1 MPISSTAASHED
13 VVAATVHDSMNAAT
27 SVVAASWRRSMIYYG
42 LDPAKPS
49 APLRLEAPHLAAA
62 RERNGKLLE
71 IARPSLERLFMTAGR
86 AGCCV
91 ALTDA
96 DGMILETSA
105 TEADRKA
112 FAGWGLVEGAVWNE
126 ANEGTNGIGT
136 CLAEKRP
143 VVIFQNQH
151 FRTKNIAMSCM
162 GAPIHDA
169 SGEVVAVLDV
179 SNCRN
184 DLTQSFAKVLGAVVT
199 ESARSVEMDLFRM
212 SYPGARIIM
221 ADGHGAAGVSLLAVD
236 EDNLVVGATR
246 LARRNLG
253 ITSETLSLLPTLTEV
268 LEGTDCQHG
277 LNRAEKV
284 AIRRALV
291 RRRGNVT
298 AAAKDLGISRA
309 TMYRR
314 ITEYGLSSETTGN

>member
-1 MPISSTAASHED
+1 MALASTAASHVD
-13 VVAATVHDSMNAAT
+13 VVAATVRDSMNAAT
-27 SVVAASWRRSMIYYG
+27 SIVAASWRRSMIYYG

-49 APLRLEAPHLAAA
+49 APMRLEAPQLALS

-71 IARPSLERLFMTAGR
+71 VARPCLDRLFQTAGR

-105 TEADRKA
+105 TEGDRKT
-112 FAGWGLVEGAVWNE
+112 FSEWGLVEGAVWNE
-126 ANEGTNGIGT
+126 ASEGTNGIGT

-143 VVIFQNQH
+143 VIIFQNQH
-151 FRTKNIAMSCM
+151 FRAKNIAMSCM

-169 SGEVVAVLDV
+169 SGELIAVLDV

-184 DLTQSFAKVLGAVVT
+184 DLSQSFAQVLGAVVT
-199 ESARSVEMDLFRM
+199 ESARTVEADLFRA
-212 SYPGARIIM
+212 SHPGARIIM
-221 ADGHGAAGVSLLAVD
+221 AEGHGPGGVSLLAVD
-236 EDNLVVGATR
+236 EDNLVVGASR

-253 ITSETLSLLPTLTEV
+253 LTAEALSLLPSLSEV
-268 LEGTDCQHG
+268 LEGAEGQRG
-277 LNRAEKV
+277 LGQAEK
-284 AIRRALV
+284 AEIRRALV
-291 RRRGNVT
+291 RRKGNVT

-314 ITEYGLSSETTGN
+314 MSQYRLTAEAAGY